1 MGIHVRIRR
10 GSYHDSVTLLQ
21 AQRALRELPGVEEA
35 GLVMGTPANLQLL
48 RQAGLDAPELREA
61 GPDDLVAVVRARTEE
76 DGLRALERLDELL
89 ARREGQPG
97 QAYRPKSV
105 RTAVGLLPGAN
116 LALVS
121 VPGRFAAGVAEE
133 ALRQGLHVF
142 LFSDNVPLA
151 EEVRLKRL
159 ARERGLLVMGPDCGT
174 ALVGGVGL
182 GFANAVRRG
191 PVGIV
196 AAAGTGLQEVAC
208 LVHRW
213 GGGISHALGTGGRD
227 VQEAVDASTASLALA
242 ALAQDAGTEVVVLV
256 SKPPSPRV
264 AAHLVA
270 LAEKCGKPVVVN
282 FLGASPPRARGQVY
296 FAATLEEAARLAL
309 RLSGTEVPPV
319 VPPSGTA
326 VRWAGEQRWL
336 RGLFCGGTLC
346 AEAQVVLRERLG
358 RVWSNTPVSPEAALE
373 DPLVS
378 REHTALD
385 LGADEFTWGRLH
397 PMLDPSVRSQKMIQ
411 EAQDPEVAVLLVDV
425 VLGYG
430 AHPDPADEVARAWEE
445 ARGRARQGGR
455 DLVCVASVCGTDE
468 DPQGYPGQVHRLR
481 EAGVLVA
488 PTNAAAAASAAAV
501 LPPGARSGPASALP
515 SLEVASERAELPP
528 VPEPVRRLLSGPL
541 RVVNVGL
548 EQFAESLRSQ
558 GVPVVS
564 VDWRPPASGDT
575 EMLDL
580 LARLGG

>member
-1 MGIHVRIRR
+1 M
-10 GSYHDSVTLLQ
+10 
-21 AQRALRELPGVEEA
+21 EEA

-48 RQAGLDAPELREA
+48 RQAGLDAPALQDA
-61 GPDDLVAVVRARTEE
+61 SPDDLVAVVRARTEQE
-76 DGLRALERLDELL
+76 GLRALERLDELL
-89 ARREGQPG
+89 ARGEGQAG
-97 QAYRPKSV
+97 RGYRPKSV
-105 RTAVGLLPGAN
+105 RTAVGMLPGAN
-116 LALVS
+116 LLLVS
-121 VPGRFAAGVAEE
+121 VPGRFAAGVAEDG
-133 ALRQGLHVF
+133 LRQGLHVF
-142 LFSDNVPLA
+142 LFSDHVPLA

-159 ARERGLLVMGPDCGT
+159 AWERGLLVMGPDCGT

-191 PVGIV
+191 RVGIV

-227 VQEAVDASTASLALA
+227 VQEGVGASTASLALA
-242 ALAQDAGTEVVVLV
+242 ALAQDPGTEVVVLV
-256 SKPPSPRV
+256 SKPPAPRV
-264 AAHLVA
+264 AAQLLA

-282 FLGASPPRARGQVY
+282 FLGAAPPAARGNVH
-296 FAATLEEAARLAL
+296 FAATLEGAARLAL
-309 RLSGTEVPPV
+309 RLWGGEAPPV
-319 VPPSGTA
+319 FPPSA
-326 VRWAGEQRWL
+326 APVRWAGTQRWL
-336 RGLFCGGTLC
+336 RGLFSGGTLC
-346 AEAQVVLRERLG
+346 AEAQVVLREPLG
-358 RVWSNTPVSPEAALE
+358 RVWSNAPVSPEAALE

-385 LGADEFTWGRLH
+385 LGADDFTWGRLH
-397 PMLDPSVRSQKMIQ
+397 PMLDPSVRSQKMVQ

-430 AHPDPADEVARAWEE
+430 AHPDPADELARAWAE
-445 ARGRARQGGR
+445 ARERAHRDGRE
-455 DLVCVASVCGTDE
+455 LVCVASVCGTDE
-468 DPQGYPGQVHRLR
+468 DPQRYTQQVQRLR

-501 LPPGARSGPASALP
+501 LPPGAGSGPASPLP
-515 SLEVASERAELPP
+515 SLTVASEGAELPP
-528 VPEPVRRLLSGPL
+528 VPEAVRGLLAGPL

-548 EQFAESLRSQ
+548 EQFAESLQSQ

-564 VDWRPPASGDT
+564 VDWRPPASGDA

>member
-1 MGIHVRIRR
+1 
-10 GSYHDSVTLLQ
+10 
-21 AQRALRELPGVEEA
+21 
-35 GLVMGTPANLQLL
+35 
-48 RQAGLDAPELREA
+48 
-61 GPDDLVAVVRARTEE
+61 
-76 DGLRALERLDELL
+76 
-89 ARREGQPG
+89 
-97 QAYRPKSV
+97 
-105 RTAVGLLPGAN
+105 
-116 LALVS
+116 
-121 VPGRFAAGVAEE
+121 
-133 ALRQGLHVF
+133 
-142 LFSDNVPLA
+142 
-151 EEVRLKRL
+151 
-159 ARERGLLVMGPDCGT
+159 
-174 ALVGGVGL
+174 
-182 GFANAVRRG
+182 
-191 PVGIV
+191 
-196 AAAGTGLQEVAC
+196 
-208 LVHRW
+208 
-213 GGGISHALGTGGRD
+213 
-227 VQEAVDASTASLALA
+227 
-242 ALAQDAGTEVVVLV
+242 
-256 SKPPSPRV
+256 V

-411 EAQDPEVAVLLVDV
+411 EAQDAEVAVLLVDV

-468 DPQGYPGQVHRLR
+468 DPQGYPRQVHRLR